1 MGAAVRG
8 LMARFSVEITPREAP
23 SLPPLPD
30 VLAPGTA
37 VYLTF
42 LSNTP
47 WEQTVAVA
55 RSIRE
60 AGLRPVPHLA
70 ARAVPDRTTL
80 RRMLADVAAAGVED
94 LLVLAGSLATPVG
107 EFHETAQILDSGCL
121 EEAGIRRIG
130 VVGHPEGHPDV
141 DDAELHRALE
151 AKCRIARERGFDLHL
166 VTQFCFDAA
175 PIVAW
180 ERRIRTAGVE
190 CPYVGLPGLTS
201 PTGCCGSACGAA
213 SAPRSRCSASRQ
225 AACSGL
231 ATTPIHH
238 PDATLLGLATAVAA
252 GGQPAAGHPLL
263 PVRRARPTAGGR
275 STSATAASK
284 WTTATASGRPPE
296 RAATPRSTRRHPSD
310 PAARPADRAD
320 RALKPLGDIAAPGH
334 RSTCSR
340 PTARTSPDQA
350 VGDRR
355 ARAPAEGEYGRL
367 RDHADAAGRGQDHHT
382 VGLGRRCAG
391 SGGRP
396 RSRSGSVDGPD
407 VRDQGRRRR
416 WRLQPGRAHGCSTA
430 PDRRLPRGHRRAQP
444 ALGGPG
450 QPSLPGQPLRDR
462 PARHHLA
469 AGARRQRPRAAQRH
483 RRARQPDGR
492 DPAADGLRHHR
503 RERGHGDLRAQPHAV
518 GDARAVRAHRGRLHE
533 GPHTGHRGGHRRSR
547 RHDGHHARRVEAQ
560 PDADAGEHAGPRARR
575 SVRQHRPRKLVGG
588 GRPHR
593 HPRR

>member
-1 MGAAVRG
+1 MDAGPAEDDAVGAAVRG

-47 WEQTVAVA
+47 WEQTVAGA

-60 AGLRPVPHLA
+60 AGMRPVPHLA

-190 CPYVGLPGLTS
+190 VPVYVGLPGLTS
-201 PTGCCGSACGAA
+201 PTRLLRFGLRCGVGA
-213 SAPRSRCSASRQ
+213 SLKVLRQ
-225 AACSGL
+225 QAGGVLRL

-252 GGQPAAGHPLL
+252 EPASLL
-263 PVRRARPTAGGR
+263 RGIHFFPFGALVPTAEWASDIRDGR
-275 STSATAASK
+275 FVM
-284 WTTATASGRPPE
+284 
-296 RAATPRSTRRHPSD
+296 D
-310 PAARPADRAD
+310 DRD
-320 RALKPLGDIAAPGH
+320 
-334 RSTCSR
+334 
-340 PTARTSPDQA
+340 
-350 VGDRR
+350 
-355 ARAPAEGEYGRL
+355 RL
-367 RDHADAAGRGQDHHT
+367 R
-382 VGLGRRCAG
+382 V
-391 SGGRP
+391 
-396 RSRSGSVDGPD
+396 
-407 VRDQGRRRR
+407 
-416 WRLQPGRAHGCSTA
+416 TA
-430 PDRRLPRGHRRAQP
+430 
-444 ALGGPG
+444 
-450 QPSLPGQPLRDR
+450 
-462 PARHHLA
+462 
-469 AGARRQRPRAAQRH
+469 
-483 RRARQPDGR
+483 
-492 DPAADGLRHHR
+492 
-503 RERGHGDLRAQPHAV
+503 
-518 GDARAVRAHRGRLHE
+518 
-533 GPHTGHRGGHRRSR
+533 
-547 RHDGHHARRVEAQ
+547 
-560 PDADAGEHAGPRARR
+560 
-575 SVRQHRPRKLVGG
+575 
-588 GRPHR
+588 
-593 HPRR
+593 